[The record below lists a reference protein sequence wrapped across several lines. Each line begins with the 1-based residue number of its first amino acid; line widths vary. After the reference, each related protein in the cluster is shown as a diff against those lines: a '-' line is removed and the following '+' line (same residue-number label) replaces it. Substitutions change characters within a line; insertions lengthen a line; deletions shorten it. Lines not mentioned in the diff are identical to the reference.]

1 MLPVNGCYVVV
12 PVTSET
18 SIEQFADRVKRLMAA
33 KNMNVAKLAAKGRLK
48 TPAVYQWLG
57 AKFMPRGEN
66 LRKLA
71 QALDVSADYLLS
83 GGGYEGFEDR
93 QIAVH
98 ESFSLYLKSKGITP
112 SHPDYEMY
120 DKLKE
125 TAKPPVPATVEEW
138 EHLTTSIIP
147 IIQEYSNNRKPAKAR
162 SQPHKSQR
170 EVKPKT
176 GSVVQLQKP
185 KSRHA
190 G

>member
-1 MLPVNGCYVVV
+1 
-12 PVTSET
+12 VTSET
-18 SIEQFADRVKRLMAA
+18 SNEQFADRVKRLMVA
-33 KNMNVAKLAAKGRLK
+33 KNIDVAKLAAKGQLK
-48 TPAVYQWLG
+48 TSAVYQWLG

-71 QALDVSADYLLS
+71 QALDVSTDYLLS
-83 GGGYEGFEDR
+83 GAGYEGFEDR

-120 DKLKE
+120 DRVKE
-125 TAKPPVPATVEEW
+125 TVKPPVPATVEEW
-138 EHLTTSIIP
+138 EHLTTNIVP
-147 IIQEYSNNRKPAKAR
+147 IILEYSKERKPAKGR
-162 SQPHKSQR
+162 LEPHKVQR
-170 EVKPKT
+170 EVSPKT
-176 GSVVQLQKP
+176 GSVVHLRKP